1 MIRTRGGA
9 VRLLAGIL
17 ISLAFVVAT
26 ISRVDLGEVGVA
38 LRQVDLAAVALAV
51 PLVFAEL
58 FIRALRWERLLRP
71 IAAIP
76 LSRSAAY
83 LAIGYFAN
91 SMLPARLGDV
101 ARAFLAGRAFGVSRL
116 AVLGSV
122 VVERLADGV
131 FILGLVV
138 VLGLTVAGGGSLAA
152 TAGWLAVLGATG
164 SVGLVL
170 AIAWLRRPSG
180 GAVRVRVRSLVD
192 RVLLGAQALRSPA
205 GVAVVAALTAA
216 AFTPA
221 VVVFALI
228 ASAAGVELTLLQ
240 SALVMGGLALSTSIP
255 AAPGSIGTYEFVG
268 LAMLTALG
276 VDPEVGLAIVVVV
289 HLVVT
294 LPVALAGLV
303 CAWLL
308 HFRVA
313 DITHEGAPAA
323 IEGADEDA
331 SAAAPIGG

>member
-1 MIRTRGGA
+1 MISTRGGVA
-9 VRLLAGIL
+9 RLLAGVL
-17 ISLAFVVAT
+17 ISLAFLVAT
-26 ISRVDLGEVGVA
+26 VSRVDLGEVGVA

-58 FIRALRWERLLRP
+58 FIRALRWKRLLRP

-138 VLGLTVAGGGSLAA
+138 VLGLTVAGTGSLAP
-152 TAGWLAVLGATG
+152 TAGWLVVLGATG

-170 AIAWLRRPSG
+170 AIAWLRRPRG

-192 RVLLGAQALRSPA
+192 RALLGAQALRSPA
-205 GVAVVAALTAA
+205 GVAVVVALTAA

-221 VVVFALI
+221 IVVFALI

-294 LPVALAGLV
+294 LPVALTGLV

-323 IEGADEDA
+323 IEGADEDM